1 MIPTSENWQN
11 VETAMADQNAIQ
23 ENEREPTNSTRKLGG
38 WARLCIVLTAL
49 WWALVGAFVYFIPR
63 VLRDEDFLA
72 IVVIAFAPHNTWTR
86 SLQTITKWGSKWGSN
101 SRCARIPVS

>member
-1 MIPTSENWQN
+1 VISTAENWQN
-11 VETAMADQNAIQ
+11 TDTAMADQNAIQ

-72 IVVIAFAPHNTWTR
+72 IVVIAFAPPIVLLMFGWVVRGFVKHG
-86 SLQTITKWGSKWGSN
+86 L
-101 SRCARIPVS
+101 